1 MYWNICKKSMGIIN
15 NMNQDN
21 YFFGI
26 WGKDGEEIQIGNIRY
41 MVGSWVSSFL
51 IVI

>member
-1 MYWNICKKSMGIIN
+1 MYWNICKKSMGIIT

-26 WGKDGEEIQIGNIRY
+26 WGKDYEEIQISNIL
-41 MVGSWVSSFL
+41 VLWLSPGFPVF
-51 IVI
+51 